1 EVPIRTAAGRHEGCV
16 NKYSAIK
23 PGPGAK
29 YTLQREP
36 RGHGAGNVS
45 ARKNARMDSV
55 PSEDPQIESPYD
67 RCNSG
72 RIGAGVDNPRRLGC
86 PIRELRVT
94 QEQPQQIDDK
104 QSLRLTRLSIHV
116 EHGHAEG
123 RQAVDKNVAKLK
135 RRR

>member
-1 EVPIRTAAGRHEGCV
+1 MTFARVPGLLPTGDSAESEQRVTQHRCGDADHRSGHGVDSIVVTSVHGSGRHERCV
-16 NKYSAIK
+16 NKYSAMK
-23 PGPGAK
+23 PGPGTK

-72 RIGAGVDNPRRLGC
+72 RI
-86 PIRELRVT
+86 
-94 QEQPQQIDDK
+94 
-104 QSLRLTRLSIHV
+104 
-116 EHGHAEG
+116 
-123 RQAVDKNVAKLK
+123 
-135 RRR
+135 